1 MPKYRVEVHQV
12 NIFRDIDAENT
23 ERAREI
29 AAEDYIW
36 DESEGQYFVY
46 MNVDL
51 EESY

>member
-36 DESEGQYFVY
+36 DESEKNNILFI
-46 MNVDL
+46 
-51 EESY
+51 

>member
-12 NIFRDIDAENT
+12 NVLRNVEAKTEEN
-23 ERAREI
+23 AREV

-36 DESEGQYFVY
+36 DETSGQYFVY